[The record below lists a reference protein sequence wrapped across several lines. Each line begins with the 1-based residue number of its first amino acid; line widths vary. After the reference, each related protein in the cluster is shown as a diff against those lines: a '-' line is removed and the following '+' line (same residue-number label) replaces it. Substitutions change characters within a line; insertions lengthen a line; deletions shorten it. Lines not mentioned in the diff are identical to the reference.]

1 MSLFQELIL
10 ISLGKRDGF
19 SRRLTDKDWTSIYT
33 EAQRQSLVGVLLK
46 GVEKAIASGENKPKF
61 LMQWIA
67 QTLKSTVRCKV
78 QRHYGHL
85 QWYRIAKLCAEG
97 TRCCYALS

>member
-19 SRRLTDKDWTSIYT
+19 SRRLTDKDWTSIYA
-33 EAQRQSLVGVLLK
+33 EAQRQSLAGVLLT
-46 GVEKAIASGENKPKF
+46 GVEMVIASGENKPKF

-67 QTLKSTVRCKV
+67 LVLALENTNRQLN
-78 QRHYGHL
+78 
-85 QWYRIAKLCAEG
+85 AKMQGKKWHFL
-97 TRCCYALS
+97 